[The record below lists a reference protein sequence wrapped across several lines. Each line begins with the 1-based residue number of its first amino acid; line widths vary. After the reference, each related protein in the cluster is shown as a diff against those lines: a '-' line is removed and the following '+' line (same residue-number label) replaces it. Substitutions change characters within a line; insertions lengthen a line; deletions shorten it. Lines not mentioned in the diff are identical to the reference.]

1 MKKRINIAIDGP
13 AASGKSTVSKIVAE
27 KLGMVYVDTGAMYRA
42 IAWKLLDLGITFGDE
57 TSINDALKEISVSFD
72 AGNRIAINDHVLTSE
87 IRTKE
92 VSAITSKVSSLAM
105 VRQKLTLIQKSLVN
119 EKNVIMDG
127 RDIGTVVIP
136 DAELKIYLFASP
148 EVRAQRRMEDLTKNG
163 PIDIDLEQLTNEIKA
178 RDEADSTRAIAPLK
192 KADDAIEIDTSSLTR
207 EEVINKIIELAEAR
221 M

>member
-42 IAWKLLDLGITFGDE
+42 IAWKLLDLGISFGDE
-57 TSINDALKEISVSFD
+57 TSINDALKQISVSFD
-72 AGNRIAINDHVLTSE
+72 AGNRIAIDDHVLTNE

-148 EVRAQRRMEDLTKNG
+148 EVRAQRRMEDLLKNG

-178 RDEADSTRAIAPLK
+178 RDEADSTREIAPLK
-192 KADDAIEIDTSSLTR
+192 KADDAIELDTSSLTR
-207 EEVINKIIELAEAR
+207 DEVIEKIIELAESR